1 MSSRNYIP
9 KTPDGWKQYSES
21 YSLPDLPQ
29 KSKLV
34 AGSNKYLQRDI
45 YVNAQTAIESN
56 ASRTINLYADVLAF
70 PSPSFTITVPRFGVI
85 KLVCRVLS
93 ASGPLTLTLNPT
105 TGDQAA
111 FLIYGSTFDQPVS
124 YKIGTGP
131 PVQLDLSPTSGN
143 FGAQV
148 LLKDGSATTTYL
160 RRYVDISM
168 SDSEFGKSLVT
179 QLRIASILFWIKPE
193 LALSLASHVARAT
206 ASSSSGAL
214 LNLQANALG
223 QQISASALTGPNM
236 NYAPVL
242 TLNTYKMVLD
252 GAISTTSAFEAQYNR
267 FSDRQATIADQKAAW
282 SAMLNQ
288 ANDAVNLQ
296 QTLVN
301 NALARWDSATDILN
315 SAEDTLRAHQLVLR
329 DKESD
334 FRLGVEIWQ
343 REQVINTIVNV
354 FQAVI
359 GFALAI
365 GEIAIGNPAGAASAP
380 TAAASAVKVISE
392 AANVANSFVK
402 PETIKALKSG
412 TEAIF
417 KLWTSTNTTVTDVR
431 AQTLNSSLPNI
442 NLNPV
447 GGDVSGDDQVSS
459 DLTSIVSL
467 AAWDDWT
474 LQTDSQLS
482 FAVARS
488 IRGAGAYQLELRRH
502 AIDGKLLVQA
512 RAQAVKIGQEYLQL
526 RLHLHAMQANAS
538 RLQELLNTYQGEE
551 DAAIEAQNYFYNRMS
566 MLRTSIMI
574 YMRDAVWAYKYYTL
588 SDSSIVLNPLKSIQ
602 EYQQD
607 SQIIIQEVTTCK
619 ERYSSDFTPFVPSIE
634 TNELPLDYHNSV
646 VTSLQSSTNSVT
658 ITLSPN
664 IANSNPNAHDL
675 PPITGPFT
683 DGSRFRVFGMRAFL
697 LGARPKSFGT
707 NNKAL
712 VRLRISTSGVYADV
726 QDGKV
731 YGFIIKPL
739 SRPFE
744 YLMAPDGTVDIP
756 PIKDSI
762 IRSQDYVDPTAF
774 AQWTVK
780 IVNPQDFDLTGLTG
794 LKLYWEGSAHF
805 N

>member
-45 YVNAQTAIESN
+45 YINAQTAIESN

-70 PSPSFTITVPRFGVI
+70 PSPSFTITVPRFGII

-193 LALSLASHVARAT
+193 LALSLVSHVARAT

-236 NYAPVL
+236 NHAPVL

-282 SAMLNQ
+282 STMLSQ

-334 FRLGVEIWQ
+334 FRLGIEIWQ

-365 GEIAIGNPAGAASAP
+365 GEIAIGNPAGAAAAP

-417 KLWTSTNTTVTDVR
+417 KLWTSTNTTVIDVR
-431 AQTLNSSLPNI
+431 AQILSNSLPSI

-459 DLTSIVSL
+459 DLASIVSL

-526 RLHLHAMQANAS
+526 RLHLHTMQANAS

-551 DAAIEAQNYFYNRMS
+551 DAAIEAQSYFYDRMS

-607 SQIIIQEVTTCK
+607 SQMIIQEVTTCK
-619 ERYSSDFTPFVPSIE
+619 ERYSTFVPSIE

-664 IANSNPNAHDL
+664 IANSNPNTHDL

-683 DGSRFRVFGMRAFL
+683 DGSRFRVFGMRALL

-712 VRLRISTSGVYADV
+712 VRLKISTSGVYADV

-731 YGFIIKPL
+731 YGFTIKPL

-744 YLMAPDGTVDIP
+744 YLMSPDGTVDIT

-805 N
+805 D